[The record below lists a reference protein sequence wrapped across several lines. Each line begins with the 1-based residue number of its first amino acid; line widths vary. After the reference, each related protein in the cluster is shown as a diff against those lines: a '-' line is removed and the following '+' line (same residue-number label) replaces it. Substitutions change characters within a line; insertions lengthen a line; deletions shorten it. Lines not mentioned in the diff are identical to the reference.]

1 MGYSPRH
8 TSYSARRSRYRL
20 MSDINVTPFVDV
32 MLVLLVV
39 FMVAAPLITIGLPID
54 LPKGNAPTL
63 NDQETPI
70 TITLARDGEMFVGQ
84 DATTLE
90 TLVPQLMEQ
99 TDGETGRLIKIEGDQ
114 NLLYGNVTETMS
126 VLYQAGFDRV
136 RLIMERPSDA
146 R

>member
-1 MGYSPRH
+1 
-8 TSYSARRSRYRL
+8 
-20 MSDINVTPFVDV
+20 MSEINVTPFVDV

-54 LPKGNAPTL
+54 LPKGDAPTL

-70 TITLARDGEMFVGQ
+70 TITMARDGAMFVGE

-90 TLVPQLMEQ
+90 TLIPQLLEQ
-99 TDGETGRLIKIEGDQ
+99 TEGETGRLIKIEGDQ

-136 RLIMERPSDA
+136 RLIMERPSNA

>member
-8 TSYSARRSRYRL
+8 ASYSARRSRYRL
-20 MSDINVTPFVDV
+20 MSEINVTPFVDV

-54 LPKGNAPTL
+54 LPKGDAPAL

-70 TITLARDGEMFVGQ
+70 TISMARDGTMFVGE
-84 DATTLE
+84 DATTLD
-90 TLVPQLMEQ
+90 TLVPQLLEQ
-99 TDGETGRLIKIEGDQ
+99 TEGETGRLIKIEGDQ

-136 RLIMERPSDA
+136 RLIMERPSGA

>member
-70 TITLARDGEMFVGQ
+70 TITMARDGEMFVGQ

>member
-70 TITLARDGEMFVGQ
+70 TITMARDGEMFVGE

-90 TLVPQLMEQ
+90 TLVPQLLEQ

>member
-1 MGYSPRH
+1 MGHSPRH
-8 TSYSARRSRYRL
+8 ASYSARRSRYRL
-20 MSDINVTPFVDV
+20 MSEINVTPFVDV

-54 LPKGNAPTL
+54 LPKGDAPTL

-70 TITLARDGEMFVGQ
+70 TITMARDGAMFVGE

-90 TLVPQLMEQ
+90 TLIPQLLEQ
-99 TDGETGRLIKIEGDQ
+99 TEGETGRLIKIEGDQ

-136 RLIMERPSDA
+136 RLIMERPSNA

>member
-1 MGYSPRH
+1 
-8 TSYSARRSRYRL
+8 
-20 MSDINVTPFVDV
+20 MSEINVTPFVDV

-63 NDQETPI
+63 NDPETPI
-70 TITLARDGEMFVGQ
+70 TITMARDGEMFVGE
-84 DATTLE
+84 DATTLA
-90 TLVPQLMEQ
+90 TLVPQLLEQ

>member
-70 TITLARDGEMFVGQ
+70 TITMARDGEMFVGE

-90 TLVPQLMEQ
+90 TLVPQLLEQ
-99 TDGETGRLIKIEGDQ
+99 TDGETGRLIKIKGDQ

>member
-1 MGYSPRH
+1 MGYSPRYA
-8 TSYSARRSRYRL
+8 SYSARRSRYRL
-20 MSDINVTPFVDV
+20 MSEINVTPFVDV

-54 LPKGNAPTL
+54 LPKGDAPAL

-70 TITLARDGEMFVGQ
+70 TISMARDGTMFVGE
-84 DATTLE
+84 DATTLD
-90 TLVPQLMEQ
+90 TLVPQLLEQ
-99 TDGETGRLIKIEGDQ
+99 TEGETGRLIKIEGDQ

-136 RLIMERPSDA
+136 RLIMERPSNA

>member
-8 TSYSARRSRYRL
+8 TSYSARRNRYRL
-20 MSDINVTPFVDV
+20 MSEINVTPFVDV

-70 TITLARDGEMFVGQ
+70 TITMARDGEMFVGE
-84 DATTLE
+84 DATTLDA
-90 TLVPQLMEQ
+90 LVPQLLEQ

>member
-1 MGYSPRH
+1 MRCELENIRSP
-8 TSYSARRSRYRL
+8 AE
-20 MSDINVTPFVDV
+20 INFDDGFVGRTAKIR
-32 MLVLLVV
+32 
-39 FMVAAPLITIGLPID
+39 VA
-54 LPKGNAPTL
+54 L

-70 TITLARDGEMFVGQ
+70 TITMARDGEMFVGQ

>member
-8 TSYSARRSRYRL
+8 ASYSARRSRYRL
-20 MSDINVTPFVDV
+20 MSEINVTPFVDV

-54 LPKGNAPTL
+54 LPKGDAPTL

-70 TITLARDGEMFVGQ
+70 TITMARDGAMFVGE

-90 TLVPQLMEQ
+90 TLIPQLLEQ
-99 TDGETGRLIKIEGDQ
+99 TEGETGWLIKIEGDQ

-136 RLIMERPSDA
+136 RLIMERPSNA